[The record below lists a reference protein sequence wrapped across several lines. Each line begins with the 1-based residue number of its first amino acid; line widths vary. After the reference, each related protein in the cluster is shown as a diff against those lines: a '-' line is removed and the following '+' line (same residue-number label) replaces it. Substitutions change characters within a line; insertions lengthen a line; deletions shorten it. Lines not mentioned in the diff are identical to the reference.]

1 MSTVEPVRVDWR
13 GDERLASRY
22 YQCGYCDANVASE
35 RGYQTPLVPHDDNPV
50 IYLCAGCNRPS
61 FFFRSTQTP
70 CPSIGSHVSS
80 LPREIHQIYEE
91 ARRCSTVGAY
101 TSAVLTCRKLMMHI
115 AVNKGAPENRSFAD
129 YIEYLVSTGYVP
141 PDGKDWVEQIRLQG
155 NEANHEIVLKS
166 SDDANDVVS
175 FAEMLLRFIYE
186 LPAKVRK
193 PPS

>member
-1 MSTVEPVRVDWR
+1 M
-13 GDERLASRY
+13 
-22 YQCGYCDANVASE
+22 
-35 RGYQTPLVPHDDNPV
+35 
-50 IYLCAGCNRPS
+50 
-61 FFFRSTQTP
+61 
-70 CPSIGSHVSS
+70 
-80 LPREIHQIYEE
+80 
-91 ARRCSTVGAY
+91 GAY